1 MDGNQIFAFSIIA
14 MMTGMYRHMR
24 DVGIS
29 MCLKY
34 VGLGKKNLSH
44 SLNSSGRCR

>member
-14 MMTGMYRHMR
+14 MMAGMYRHMR
-24 DVGIS
+24 DAGIS

-34 VGLGKKNLSH
+34 AGSLSH